1 MNALHSRLTHE
12 LNHFRSMP
20 ETARRLSISYFLRS
34 AAYPLIS
41 IFTSAYIWQTNQD
54 LTLLIIYNIGN
65 FLVLPPVFMAN
76 KWLLSHIALKKLY
89 AISTVLTGVSSLM
102 VVFYQSNRPEAYFI
116 YGIVY
121 GLANGIYWAN
131 RNFLTLRHTT
141 SDTRSYFTG
150 LQFTLSTFASI
161 IVPLLA
167 GWIIVLSTTT
177 HIFPSRQ
184 FAYEVLVG
192 IAFLLLLIGGFILKG
207 VSIQT
212 PHLPPG
218 KRKPFSRHWNPVRWL
233 SVAIG
238 CSDSPLYVLPTV
250 LVLQTLGNEGVL
262 GSISSVMAVLT
273 AIITYI
279 FGRKYRQTQF
289 YPVFTGLLIM
299 FAISGIP
306 LAFGMGSFGVLWY
319 IVIANLTDN
328 LIWTANEPKI
338 MDMMDE
344 EVHRSHLSHY
354 DVILDREWFV
364 NIGRVAMYL
373 VFLSFTLIDQALALR
388 ITAVAGGLIAL
399 ACMLPVML
407 TNRKV

>member
-1 MNALHSRLTHE
+1 M
-12 LNHFRSMP
+12 
-20 ETARRLSISYFLRS
+20 
-34 AAYPLIS
+34 
-41 IFTSAYIWQTNQD
+41 FTSAYIWQTSQD
-54 LTLLIIYNIGN
+54 LRLLIIYNIGN
-65 FLVLPPVFMAN
+65 FLVLPPVFIAN
-76 KWLLSHIALKKLY
+76 KWLLTRIPLKKLY
-89 AISTVLTGVSSLM
+89 ALSNVLTGVSSLM
-102 VVFYQSNRPEAYFI
+102 VVFYQSSRPEAYLL
-116 YGIVY
+116 YGVVY

-141 SDTRSYFTG
+141 SETRSYFTG

-161 IVPLLA
+161 VVPFLA

-177 HIFPSRQ
+177 QIFPSRQ
-184 FAYEVLVG
+184 VAYELLVG
-192 IAFLLLLIGGFILKG
+192 IAFLLLLIAGFILKG
-207 VSIQT
+207 VSIAT
-212 PHLPPG
+212 PHIALG

-262 GSISSVMAVLT
+262 GSISSMMAILT

-299 FAISGIP
+299 FALSGIP
-306 LAFGMGSFGVLWY
+306 LAVGLGSFAVLWY

-338 MDMMDE
+338 MDMMDD
-344 EVHRSHLSHY
+344 EVHRSHVSHY

-364 NIGRVAMYL
+364 NIGRVGMYL
-373 VFLSFTLIDQALALR
+373 VFLSFALIDQSFALR
-388 ITAVAGGLIAL
+388 ITAVSGGLIAL
-399 ACMLPVML
+399 VCVLPILL
-407 TNRKV
+407 THNRT

>member
-1 MNALHSRLTHE
+1 MNALLDRFTHE

-41 IFTSAYIWQTNQD
+41 MFTSAYIWQTNQD

-65 FLVLPPVFMAN
+65 FLVLPPVFIAN
-76 KWLLSHIALKKLY
+76 KWLLARIALKKLY

-102 VVFYQSNRPEAYFI
+102 VVFYQSSRPEAYLL

-141 SDTRSYFTG
+141 SETRSYFTG

-161 IVPLLA
+161 VVPLLA
-167 GWIIVLSTTT
+167 GWIIILSTTT

-184 FAYEVLVG
+184 AAYELLVG

-207 VSIQT
+207 VSIAT
-212 PHLPPG
+212 PHLPLG
-218 KRKPFSRHWNPVRWL
+218 SHKPFSRHWNPARWL
-233 SVAIG
+233 SIAIG
-238 CSDSPLYVLPTV
+238 CADSPLYILPTV
-250 LVLQTLGNEGVL
+250 LVLQTLGNEGIL
-262 GSISSVMAVLT
+262 GSISSVMAVIT
-273 AIITYI
+273 AVITYI
-279 FGRKYRQTQF
+279 FGRKYRQAQF
-289 YPVFTGLLIM
+289 YPVFTGLLLMFTISGAPLALGM
-299 FAISGIP
+299 GAFAII
-306 LAFGMGSFGVLWY
+306 WY

-338 MDMMDE
+338 MDLMDE
-344 EVHRSHLSHY
+344 EVHRSHVSHY

-364 NIGRVAMYL
+364 NIGRVGMYA
-373 VFLSFTLIDQALALR
+373 VFLMFAMISQSLALQ
-388 ITAVAGGLIAL
+388 ITAMVSGIIAL
-399 ACMLPVML
+399 ITLLPAIPKQ
-407 TNRKV
+407 TK